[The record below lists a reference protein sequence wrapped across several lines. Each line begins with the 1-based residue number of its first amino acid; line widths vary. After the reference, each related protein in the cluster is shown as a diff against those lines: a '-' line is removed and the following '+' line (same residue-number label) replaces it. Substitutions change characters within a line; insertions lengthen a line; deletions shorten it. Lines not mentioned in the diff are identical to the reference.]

1 MTITTAGASAAE
13 IEFHYDLGNDF
24 YALWLDETLA
34 YTAAKWDGIPRDEP
48 DATAL
53 PRAQRAKLDHHL
65 DLVGARPGDGLWL
78 LDIGCGWGAMLE
90 HASRDDRVARAVG
103 LTISRA
109 QYDFLAARALPG
121 AEPRLESWEDHAPER
136 PYDAV
141 VGMGSFEHF
150 ATAGM
155 TRAERLDVYARYF
168 AACHRWLRPG
178 GRMSLQTIAYDG
190 AYDGTGPV
198 GEFVGSDIFPNARLP
213 RLSEIAA
220 ACDPY
225 FSVVALTASAED
237 YARTLASWSARLLRA
252 REGAEQLVGPE
263 GYRRYR
269 RYLRASEVTFLRG
282 AATLYRIGFRRRDE
296 PLRLADPLRQS
307 A

>member
-1 MTITTAGASAAE
+1 MTITTAGTTAAD
-13 IEFHYDLGNDF
+13 IAFHYDLGNDF

-34 YTAAKWDGIPRDEP
+34 YTAARWDGIPPGEP

-65 DLVGARPGDGLWL
+65 DLVGARPGDGLRL
-78 LDIGCGWGAMLE
+78 LDVGCGWGAMLA
-90 HASRDDRVARAVG
+90 HAGRDGRIAHATG

-109 QYDFLAARALPG
+109 QYDFLTARALPG
-121 AEPRLESWEDHAPER
+121 TETRLESWEDHAPER

-141 VGMGSFEHF
+141 VSMGAFEHF

-155 TRAERLDVYARYF
+155 DRAERLDVYSRYF
-168 AACHRWLRPG
+168 EACHRWLRPS
-178 GRMSLQTIAYDG
+178 GRMSLQCIAYDG
-190 AYDGTGPV
+190 AADGSGPI
-198 GEFVGSDIFPNARLP
+198 GDFVGADVFPSAKLP

-225 FSVVALTASAED
+225 FSVVALTASADD
-237 YARTLASWSARLLRA
+237 YVRTLASWSARLLRA
-252 REGAEQLVGPE
+252 RVEAERLVGPE

-296 PLRLADPLRQS
+296 PLRLS